1 MRAQRVWMEVDTSH
15 HIEIE
20 QLHLQ
25 LADLNRTISELEK
38 AHPERE
44 AIEHLKTNAVALARR
59 IDDVRCSVA
68 TDKLVGL
75 LTK

>member
-1 MRAQRVWMEVDTSH
+1 V
-15 HIEIE
+15 
-20 QLHLQ
+20 
-25 LADLNRTISELEK
+25 
-38 AHPERE
+38 HPERE

-68 TDKLVGL
+68 TDRLVGL